1 MSKRTSKTWR
11 VAGHKGS
18 RSRLGT
24 FPLVG
29 IWKCVEAVWIAVWT
43 TEVYGA
49 VGNLLARRAPGSLW
63 VPHFRNCGGPM
74 GAAIGICGV
83 EAGVQNILQWAEK
96 SHKRKKCPDQN
107 TNNNLV

>member
-1 MSKRTSKTWR
+1 
-11 VAGHKGS
+11 
-18 RSRLGT
+18 
-24 FPLVG
+24 
-29 IWKCVEAVWIAVWT
+29 
-43 TEVYGA
+43 
-49 VGNLLARRAPGSLW
+49 
-63 VPHFRNCGGPM
+63 M